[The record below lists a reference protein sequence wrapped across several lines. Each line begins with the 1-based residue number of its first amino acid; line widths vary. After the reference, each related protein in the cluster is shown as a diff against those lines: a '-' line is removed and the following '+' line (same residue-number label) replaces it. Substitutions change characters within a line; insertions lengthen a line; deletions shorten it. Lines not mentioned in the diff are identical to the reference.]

1 MVDIDKNAT
10 VNLAQ
15 LQQSSAGDTIT
26 LLEALGILWR
36 HKFFLVFCIV
46 LGAVVGTGIGMWIR
60 PQFTSDAL
68 LQVNVKGGNKAT
80 KAMGEMG
87 ALLDMSSPADAEIE
101 LIKSRMVL
109 DFVVAEEHLAYSA
122 TPVDWL
128 NRLLHREGRMDI
140 DELSIPAIA
149 RGERWMA
156 MATGPNTYAVYT
168 PEESKLVEGK
178 VGDRLVAPYAGD
190 TLAIRVRLMRAT
202 EGEMFRLSQRNPLV
216 AARGLAKSLN
226 VAEKGKQ
233 TGIISVKY
241 SHRYADRAASILNTI
256 AKTYLRQNV
265 EMRSAEAQKTLE
277 FLEGQLPGVKAKLDS
292 AEKILADYRHKIGSV
307 DMTGE
312 TKAHLDKEVTL
323 QREILALEQDRQAAM
338 RLFKEE
344 HPNVRTI
351 VKQQDKLRSELA
363 RLKKNA
369 ETMPLTQQEIMRLQ
383 EEVAVNNEVY
393 TNMLNNI
400 QQLRVVRAGEVGNVR
415 IVDYAQIEQIQSKPK
430 KFNILIC
437 AIAASFM
444 IGVLLVFLRRMLR
457 NGVRSSLEVERATDM
472 SVFAKIPQFSSS
484 LRKGKWH
491 LHRGIPFVVSHPD
504 DPVSEAFRSLQT
516 ALEFS
521 LSKVDHKV
529 LMVTGLIPGVGK
541 SFVSLNL
548 AALLAESGKKV
559 LLVDADMRLGVFRG
573 KGEFGLAEIL
583 CGMATIETAMVKG
596 NVDNLFVI
604 GGGKIHTSACE
615 LLRGEPMAKFVE
627 EARSKFDFV
636 IIDTPPLTLVTD
648 AELVYPLADF
658 GLYVLHYGKH
668 TIDQIKET
676 MEKLHRY
683 AQKPGA
689 FVMNH
694 CEHDSGHYGYGY
706 GYYRYGYGKRR

>member
-1 MVDIDKNAT
+1 MVEIEKNAT
-10 VNLAQ
+10 VI
-15 LQQSSAGDTIT
+15 QQNSAGDTIT
-26 LLEALGILWR
+26 LLEALGILW
-36 HKFFLVFCIV
+36 KNKWTLVFCIV
-46 LGAVVGTGIGMWIR
+46 LGAVVGGVIGMWIR
-60 PQFTSDAL
+60 PQFTSDIL

-109 DFVVAEEHLAYSA
+109 DFVAAEEHLAYSA

-140 DELSIPAIA
+140 EELSIPAIA
-149 RGERWMA
+149 RAERWMA
-156 MATGPNTYAVYT
+156 VATGPNTYAVYT
-168 PEESKLVEGK
+168 PEETKLLEGK

-190 TLAIRVRLMRAT
+190 SLVICVKLMRAT
-202 EGEMFRLSQRNPLV
+202 EGEEFRISQRNPLSAV
-216 AARGLAKSLN
+216 RGLAKSLN

-233 TGIISVKY
+233 TGIIGVKY
-241 SHRYADRAASILNTI
+241 SHRYADRAASILNSI

-277 FLEGQLPGVKAKLDS
+277 FLEAQLPGVKSKLDS

-323 QREILALEQDRQAAM
+323 QREILALEQERQAAM

-351 VKQQDKLRSELA
+351 VKQQDKLRGELA
-363 RLKKNA
+363 RLKKAA
-369 ETMPLTQQEIMRLQ
+369 ETMPLTQQEVLRLQ
-383 EEVAVNNEVY
+383 EEVAVNSEVY

-415 IVDYAQIEQIQSKPK
+415 IVDYAQIEPIQSKPK

-437 AIAASFM
+437 SVAAFLM
-444 IGVLLVFLRRMLR
+444 LGILFVFLKRMLR

-472 SVFAKIPQFSSS
+472 SVFAKIPQSGNSMLKGRGH
-484 LRKGKWH
+484 LRRGK
-491 LHRGIPFVVSHPD
+491 PFVLTNPD
-504 DPVSEAFRSLQT
+504 DPVSESFRSLQT
-516 ALEFS
+516 ALDFS
-521 LSKVDHKV
+521 LGENSKVV
-529 LMVTGLIPGVGK
+529 MITGLIPGVGK

-548 AALLAESGKKV
+548 ASLFAESGKKV
-559 LLVDADMRLGVFRG
+559 LLIDADMRLGMLRG
-573 KGEFGLAEIL
+573 RPDFGLAEVL
-583 CGMATIETAMVKG
+583 SGKATLDTATVNQEG
-596 NVDNLFVI
+596 SNLYVM
-604 GGGKIHTSACE
+604 GAGKALNAACE
-615 LLRGEPMAKFVE
+615 LLRGEGLGKLVA
-627 EARSKFDFV
+627 EARTKFDYVF
-636 IIDTPPLTLVTD
+636 IDTPPLSLVTD
-648 AELVYPLADF
+648 AELVYPIADF

-668 TIDQIKET
+668 SIDEIKESID
-676 MEKLHRY
+676 KLRRY

-694 CEHDSGHYGYGY
+694 CEHESGHYGYGY
-706 GYYRYGYGKRR
+706 GYYRYGYGKHKRK

>member
-1 MVDIDKNAT
+1 MVEIEKNAT
-10 VNLAQ
+10 VI
-15 LQQSSAGDTIT
+15 QQNSAGDTIT
-26 LLEALGILWR
+26 LLEALGILW
-36 HKFFLVFCIV
+36 KNKWTLVFCIV
-46 LGAVVGTGIGMWIR
+46 LGAVVGGVIGMWIR
-60 PQFTSDAL
+60 PQFTSDIL

-109 DFVVAEEHLAYSA
+109 DFVAAEEHLAYSA

-140 DELSIPAIA
+140 EELSIPAIA
-149 RGERWMA
+149 RAERWMA
-156 MATGPNTYAVYT
+156 VATGPNTYAVYT
-168 PEESKLVEGK
+168 PEETKLLEGK

-190 TLAIRVRLMRAT
+190 SLVICVKLMRAT
-202 EGEMFRLSQRNPLV
+202 EGEEFRISQRNPLSAV
-216 AARGLAKSLN
+216 RGLAKSLN

-233 TGIISVKY
+233 TGIIGVKY
-241 SHRYADRAASILNTI
+241 SHRYADRAASILNSI

-277 FLEGQLPGVKAKLDS
+277 FLEAQLPGVKSKLDS

-323 QREILALEQDRQAAM
+323 QREILALEQERQAAM

-351 VKQQDKLRSELA
+351 VKQQDKLRGELA
-363 RLKKNA
+363 RLKKAA
-369 ETMPLTQQEIMRLQ
+369 ETMPLTQQEVLRLQ
-383 EEVAVNNEVY
+383 EEVAVNSEVY

-415 IVDYAQIEQIQSKPK
+415 IVDYAQIEPIQSKPK

-437 AIAASFM
+437 SVAAFLM
-444 IGVLLVFLRRMLR
+444 LGILFVFLKRMLR

-472 SVFAKIPQFSSS
+472 SVFAKIPQSGNSMLKGRGH
-484 LRKGKWH
+484 LRRGK
-491 LHRGIPFVVSHPD
+491 PFVLTNPD
-504 DPVSEAFRSLQT
+504 DPVSESFRSLQT
-516 ALEFS
+516 ALDFS
-521 LSKVDHKV
+521 LGENSKVV
-529 LMVTGLIPGVGK
+529 MITGLIPGVGK

-548 AALLAESGKKV
+548 ASLFAESGKKV
-559 LLVDADMRLGVFRG
+559 LLIDADMRLGMLRG
-573 KGEFGLAEIL
+573 RPDFGLAEVL
-583 CGMATIETAMVKG
+583 SGKATLDTATVNQEGSNFYVMG
-596 NVDNLFVI
+596 A
-604 GGGKIHTSACE
+604 GKALNAACE
-615 LLRGEPMAKFVE
+615 LLRGEGLGKLVA
-627 EARSKFDFV
+627 EARTKFDYVF
-636 IIDTPPLTLVTD
+636 IDTPPLSLVTD
-648 AELVYPLADF
+648 AELVYPIADF

-668 TIDQIKET
+668 SIDEIKESID
-676 MEKLHRY
+676 KLRRY

-694 CEHDSGHYGYGY
+694 CEHESGHYGYGY
-706 GYYRYGYGKRR
+706 GYYRYGYGKHKRK

>member
-168 PEESKLVEGK
+168 PEESKLMEGK
-178 VGDRLVAPYAGD
+178 VGDRVVAPYAGD
-190 TLAIRVRLMRAT
+190 SLVISVKLMRAT

-216 AARGLAKSLN
+216 AARGLAKALN

-265 EMRSAEAQKTLE
+265 EMRSAEAQKTASVIP
-277 FLEGQLPGVKAKLDS
+277 FLPGYHA
-292 AEKILADYRHKIGSV
+292 LADVNSTVVHKVHSNHV
-307 DMTGE
+307 FAVSFQDF
-312 TKAHLDKEVTL
+312 AH
-323 QREILALEQDRQAAM
+323 A
-338 RLFKEE
+338 
-344 HPNVRTI
+344 P
-351 VKQQDKLRSELA
+351 
-363 RLKKNA
+363 
-369 ETMPLTQQEIMRLQ
+369 TQQ
-383 EEVAVNNEVY
+383 
-393 TNMLNNI
+393 
-400 QQLRVVRAGEVGNVR
+400 VV
-415 IVDYAQIEQIQSKPK
+415 
-430 KFNILIC
+430 
-437 AIAASFM
+437 
-444 IGVLLVFLRRMLR
+444 
-457 NGVRSSLEVERATDM
+457 
-472 SVFAKIPQFSSS
+472 
-484 LRKGKWH
+484 
-491 LHRGIPFVVSHPD
+491 
-504 DPVSEAFRSLQT
+504 
-516 ALEFS
+516 
-521 LSKVDHKV
+521 
-529 LMVTGLIPGVGK
+529 
-541 SFVSLNL
+541 
-548 AALLAESGKKV
+548 
-559 LLVDADMRLGVFRG
+559 ADMAKVQR
-573 KGEFGLAEIL
+573 
-583 CGMATIETAMVKG
+583 
-596 NVDNLFVI
+596 FVGI
-604 GGGKIHTSACE
+604 
-615 LLRGEPMAKFVE
+615 R
-627 EARSKFDFV
+627 
-636 IIDTPPLTLVTD
+636 
-648 AELVYPLADF
+648 
-658 GLYVLHYGKH
+658 
-668 TIDQIKET
+668 
-676 MEKLHRY
+676 
-683 AQKPGA
+683 
-689 FVMNH
+689 
-694 CEHDSGHYGYGY
+694 
-706 GYYRYGYGKRR
+706 

>member
-1 MVDIDKNAT
+1 MVEIEKNAT
-10 VNLAQ
+10 VI
-15 LQQSSAGDTIT
+15 QQNSAGDTIT
-26 LLEALGILWR
+26 LLEALGILW
-36 HKFFLVFCIV
+36 KNKWTLVFCIV
-46 LGAVVGTGIGMWIR
+46 LGAVVGGVIGMWIR
-60 PQFTSDAL
+60 PQFTSDIL

-109 DFVVAEEHLAYSA
+109 DFVAAEEHLAYSA

-140 DELSIPAIA
+140 EELSIPAIA
-149 RGERWMA
+149 RAERWMA
-156 MATGPNTYAVYT
+156 VATGPNTYAVYT
-168 PEESKLVEGK
+168 PEESKLLEGK

-190 TLAIRVRLMRAT
+190 SLVICVKLMRAT
-202 EGEMFRLSQRNPLV
+202 EGEEFRISQRNPLSAV
-216 AARGLAKSLN
+216 RGLAKSLN

-233 TGIISVKY
+233 TGIIGVKY
-241 SHRYADRAASILNTI
+241 SHRYADRAASILNSI

-277 FLEGQLPGVKAKLDS
+277 FLEAQLPGVKSKLDS

-323 QREILALEQDRQAAM
+323 QREILALEQERQAAM

-351 VKQQDKLRSELA
+351 VKQQDKLRGELA
-363 RLKKNA
+363 RLKKAA
-369 ETMPLTQQEIMRLQ
+369 ETMPLTQQEVLRLQ
-383 EEVAVNNEVY
+383 EEVAVNSEVY

-415 IVDYAQIEQIQSKPK
+415 IVDYAQIEPIQSKPK

-437 AIAASFM
+437 SVAAFLM
-444 IGVLLVFLRRMLR
+444 LGILFVFLKRMLR

-472 SVFAKIPQFSSS
+472 SVFAKIPQSGNSMLKGRGH
-484 LRKGKWH
+484 LRRGK
-491 LHRGIPFVVSHPD
+491 PFVLTNPD
-504 DPVSEAFRSLQT
+504 DPVSESFRSLQT
-516 ALEFS
+516 ALDFS
-521 LSKVDHKV
+521 LGENSKVV
-529 LMVTGLIPGVGK
+529 MITGLIPGVGK

-548 AALLAESGKKV
+548 ASLFAESGKKV
-559 LLVDADMRLGVFRG
+559 LLIDADMRLGMLRG
-573 KGEFGLAEIL
+573 RPDFGLAEVL
-583 CGMATIETAMVKG
+583 SGKATLDTATVNQEG
-596 NVDNLFVI
+596 SNLYVM
-604 GGGKIHTSACE
+604 GAGKALNAACE
-615 LLRGEPMAKFVE
+615 LLRGEGLGKLVA
-627 EARSKFDFV
+627 EARTKFDYVF
-636 IIDTPPLTLVTD
+636 IDTPPLSLVTD
-648 AELVYPLADF
+648 AELVYPIADF

-668 TIDQIKET
+668 SIDEIKESID
-676 MEKLHRY
+676 KLRRY

-694 CEHDSGHYGYGY
+694 CEHESGHYGYGY
-706 GYYRYGYGKRR
+706 GYYRYGYGRHKRK

>member
-1 MVDIDKNAT
+1 MVEIEKNAT
-10 VNLAQ
+10 VI
-15 LQQSSAGDTIT
+15 QQNSAGDTIT
-26 LLEALGILWR
+26 LLEALGILW
-36 HKFFLVFCIV
+36 KNKWTLVFCIV
-46 LGAVVGTGIGMWIR
+46 LGAVVGGVIGMWIR
-60 PQFTSDAL
+60 PQFTSDIL
-68 LQVNVKGGNKAT
+68 LQVNVKGGNRAT

-101 LIKSRMVL
+101 LLKSRMVL
-109 DFVVAEEHLAYSA
+109 DFVAAEEHLAYSA

-140 DELSIPAIA
+140 EELSIPAIA
-149 RGERWMA
+149 RAERWMA
-156 MATGPNTYAVYT
+156 VATGPNTYAVYT
-168 PEESKLVEGK
+168 PEETKLLEGK

-190 TLAIRVRLMRAT
+190 SLVICVKLMRAT
-202 EGEMFRLSQRNPLV
+202 EGEEFRISQRNPLSAV
-216 AARGLAKSLN
+216 RGLAKSLN

-233 TGIISVKY
+233 TGIIGVKY
-241 SHRYADRAASILNTI
+241 SHRYADRAASILNSI

-277 FLEGQLPGVKAKLDS
+277 FLEAQLPGVKSKLDS

-323 QREILALEQDRQAAM
+323 QREILALEQERQAAM

-351 VKQQDKLRSELA
+351 VKQQDKLRGELA
-363 RLKKNA
+363 RLKKAA
-369 ETMPLTQQEIMRLQ
+369 ETMPLTQQEVLRLQ
-383 EEVAVNNEVY
+383 EEVAVNSEVY

-415 IVDYAQIEQIQSKPK
+415 IVDYAQIEPIQSKPK

-437 AIAASFM
+437 SVAAFLM
-444 IGVLLVFLRRMLR
+444 LGILFVFLKRMLR

-472 SVFAKIPQFSSS
+472 SVFAKIPQSGNSMLKGRGH
-484 LRKGKWH
+484 LRRGK
-491 LHRGIPFVVSHPD
+491 PFVLTNPD
-504 DPVSEAFRSLQT
+504 DPVSESFRSLQT
-516 ALEFS
+516 ALDFS
-521 LSKVDHKV
+521 LGENSKVV
-529 LMVTGLIPGVGK
+529 MITGLIPGVGK

-548 AALLAESGKKV
+548 ASLFAESGKKV
-559 LLVDADMRLGVFRG
+559 LLIDADMRLGMLRG
-573 KGEFGLAEIL
+573 RPDFGLAEVL
-583 CGMATIETAMVKG
+583 SGKATLDTATVNQEG
-596 NVDNLFVI
+596 SNLYVM
-604 GGGKIHTSACE
+604 GAGKALNAACE
-615 LLRGEPMAKFVE
+615 LLRGEGLGKLVA
-627 EARSKFDFV
+627 EARTKFDYVF
-636 IIDTPPLTLVTD
+636 IDTPPLSLVTD
-648 AELVYPLADF
+648 AELVYPIADF

-668 TIDQIKET
+668 SIDEIKESID
-676 MEKLHRY
+676 KLRRY

-694 CEHDSGHYGYGY
+694 CEHESGHYGYGY
-706 GYYRYGYGKRR
+706 GYYRYGYGKHKRK

>member
-1 MVDIDKNAT
+1 MVEIEKNAT
-10 VNLAQ
+10 VI
-15 LQQSSAGDTIT
+15 QQNSAGDTIT
-26 LLEALGILWR
+26 LLEALGILW
-36 HKFFLVFCIV
+36 KNKWTLVFCIV
-46 LGAVVGTGIGMWIR
+46 LGAVVGGVIGMWIR
-60 PQFTSDAL
+60 PQFTSDIL

-109 DFVVAEEHLAYSA
+109 DFVAAEEHLAYSA

-140 DELSIPAIA
+140 EELSIPAIA
-149 RGERWMA
+149 RAERWMA
-156 MATGPNTYAVYT
+156 VATGPNTYAVYT
-168 PEESKLVEGK
+168 PEESKLLEGK

-190 TLAIRVRLMRAT
+190 SLVICVKLMRAT
-202 EGEMFRLSQRNPLV
+202 EGEEFRISQRNPLSAV
-216 AARGLAKSLN
+216 RGLAKSLN

-233 TGIISVKY
+233 TGIIGVKY
-241 SHRYADRAASILNTI
+241 SHRYADRAASILNSI

-277 FLEGQLPGVKAKLDS
+277 FLEAQLPGVKSKLDS

-323 QREILALEQDRQAAM
+323 QREILALEQERQAAM

-351 VKQQDKLRSELA
+351 VKQQDKLRGELA
-363 RLKKNA
+363 RLKKAA
-369 ETMPLTQQEIMRLQ
+369 ETMPLTQQEVLRLQ
-383 EEVAVNNEVY
+383 EEVAVNSEVY

-415 IVDYAQIEQIQSKPK
+415 IVDYAQIEPIQSKPK

-437 AIAASFM
+437 SVAAFLM
-444 IGVLLVFLRRMLR
+444 LGILFVFLKRMLR

-472 SVFAKIPQFSSS
+472 SVFAKIPQSGNSMLKGRGH
-484 LRKGKWH
+484 LRRGK
-491 LHRGIPFVVSHPD
+491 PFVLTNPD
-504 DPVSEAFRSLQT
+504 DPVSESFRSLQT
-516 ALEFS
+516 ALDFS
-521 LSKVDHKV
+521 LGENSKVV
-529 LMVTGLIPGVGK
+529 MITGLIPGVGK

-548 AALLAESGKKV
+548 ASLFAESGKKV
-559 LLVDADMRLGVFRG
+559 LLIDADMRLGMLRG
-573 KGEFGLAEIL
+573 RPDFGLAEVL
-583 CGMATIETAMVKG
+583 SGKATLDTATVNQEG
-596 NVDNLFVI
+596 SNLYVM
-604 GGGKIHTSACE
+604 GAGKALNAACE
-615 LLRGEPMAKFVE
+615 LLRGEGLGKLVA
-627 EARSKFDFV
+627 EARTKFDYVF
-636 IIDTPPLTLVTD
+636 IDTPPLSLVTD
-648 AELVYPLADF
+648 AELVYPIADF

-668 TIDQIKET
+668 SIDEIKESID
-676 MEKLHRY
+676 KLRRY

-694 CEHDSGHYGYGY
+694 CEHESGHYGYGY
-706 GYYRYGYGKRR
+706 GYYRYGYGKHKKK

>member
-1 MVDIDKNAT
+1 MVEIEKNAT
-10 VNLAQ
+10 VI
-15 LQQSSAGDTIT
+15 QQNSAGDTIT
-26 LLEALGILWR
+26 LLEALGILW
-36 HKFFLVFCIV
+36 KNKWTLVFCIV
-46 LGAVVGTGIGMWIR
+46 LGAVVGGVIGMWIR
-60 PQFTSDAL
+60 PQFTSDIL

-109 DFVVAEEHLAYSA
+109 DFVAAEEHLAYSA

-140 DELSIPAIA
+140 EELSIPAIA

-156 MATGPNTYAVYT
+156 VATGPNTYAVYT
-168 PEESKLVEGK
+168 PEESKLLEGK

-190 TLAIRVRLMRAT
+190 SLVICVKLMRAT
-202 EGEMFRLSQRNPLV
+202 EGEEFRISQRNPLSAV
-216 AARGLAKSLN
+216 RGLAKSLN

-233 TGIISVKY
+233 TGIIGVKY
-241 SHRYADRAASILNTI
+241 SHRYADRAASILNSI

-277 FLEGQLPGVKAKLDS
+277 FLEAQLPGVKSKLDS

-312 TKAHLDKEVTL
+312 TKAHLDKEVNL
-323 QREILALEQDRQAAM
+323 QREILALEQERQAAM

-351 VKQQDKLRSELA
+351 VKQQDKLRGELA
-363 RLKKNA
+363 RLKKAA
-369 ETMPLTQQEIMRLQ
+369 ETMPLTQQEVLRLQ
-383 EEVAVNNEVY
+383 EEVAVNSEVY

-415 IVDYAQIEQIQSKPK
+415 IVDYAQIEPIQSKPK

-437 AIAASFM
+437 SVAAFLM
-444 IGVLLVFLRRMLR
+444 LGILFVFLKRMLR

-472 SVFAKIPQFSSS
+472 SVFAKIPQSGNSMLKGRGH
-484 LRKGKWH
+484 LRRGK
-491 LHRGIPFVVSHPD
+491 PFVLTNPD
-504 DPVSEAFRSLQT
+504 DPVSESFRSLQT
-516 ALEFS
+516 ALDFS
-521 LSKVDHKV
+521 LGENSKVV
-529 LMVTGLIPGVGK
+529 MITGLIPGVGK

-548 AALLAESGKKV
+548 ASLFAESGKKV
-559 LLVDADMRLGVFRG
+559 LLIDADMRLGMLRG
-573 KGEFGLAEIL
+573 RPDFGLAEVL
-583 CGMATIETAMVKG
+583 SGKATLDTATVNQEG
-596 NVDNLFVI
+596 SNLYVM
-604 GGGKIHTSACE
+604 GAGKALNAACE
-615 LLRGEPMAKFVE
+615 LLRGEGLGKLVA
-627 EARSKFDFV
+627 EARTKFDYVF
-636 IIDTPPLTLVTD
+636 IDTPPLSLVTD
-648 AELVYPLADF
+648 AELVYPIADF

-668 TIDQIKET
+668 SIDEIKESID
-676 MEKLHRY
+676 KLRRY

-694 CEHDSGHYGYGY
+694 CEHESGHYGYGY
-706 GYYRYGYGKRR
+706 GYYRYGYGKHKRK

>member
-1 MVDIDKNAT
+1 MVEIEKNAT
-10 VNLAQ
+10 VI
-15 LQQSSAGDTIT
+15 QQNSAGDTIT
-26 LLEALGILWR
+26 LLEALGILW
-36 HKFFLVFCIV
+36 KNKWTLVFCIV
-46 LGAVVGTGIGMWIR
+46 LGAVVGGVIGMWIR
-60 PQFTSDAL
+60 PQFTSDIL

-109 DFVVAEEHLAYSA
+109 DFVAAEEHLAYSA

-140 DELSIPAIA
+140 EELSIPAIA
-149 RGERWMA
+149 RAERWMA
-156 MATGPNTYAVYT
+156 VATGPNTYAVYT
-168 PEESKLVEGK
+168 PEESKLLEGK

-190 TLAIRVRLMRAT
+190 SLVICVKLMRAT
-202 EGEMFRLSQRNPLV
+202 EGEEFRISQRNPLSAV
-216 AARGLAKSLN
+216 RGLAKSLN

-233 TGIISVKY
+233 TGIIGVKY
-241 SHRYADRAASILNTI
+241 SHRYADRAASILNSI

-277 FLEGQLPGVKAKLDS
+277 FLEAQLPGVKSKLDS

-323 QREILALEQDRQAAM
+323 QREILALEQERQAAM

-351 VKQQDKLRSELA
+351 VKQQDKLRGELA
-363 RLKKNA
+363 RLKKAA
-369 ETMPLTQQEIMRLQ
+369 ETMPLTQQEVLRLQ
-383 EEVAVNNEVY
+383 EEVAVNSEVY

-415 IVDYAQIEQIQSKPK
+415 IVDYAQIEPIQSKPK

-437 AIAASFM
+437 SVAAFLM
-444 IGVLLVFLRRMLR
+444 LGILFVFLKRMLR

-472 SVFAKIPQFSSS
+472 SVFAKIPQSGNSMLKGRGH
-484 LRKGKWH
+484 LRRGK
-491 LHRGIPFVVSHPD
+491 PFVLTNPD
-504 DPVSEAFRSLQT
+504 DPVSESFRSLQT
-516 ALEFS
+516 ALDFS
-521 LSKVDHKV
+521 LGENSKVV
-529 LMVTGLIPGVGK
+529 MITGLIPGVGK

-548 AALLAESGKKV
+548 ASLFAESGKKV
-559 LLVDADMRLGVFRG
+559 LLIDADMRLGMLRG
-573 KGEFGLAEIL
+573 RPDFGLAEVL
-583 CGMATIETAMVKG
+583 SGKATLDTATVNQEG
-596 NVDNLFVI
+596 SNLYVM
-604 GGGKIHTSACE
+604 GAGKALNAACE
-615 LLRGEPMAKFVE
+615 LLRGEGLGKLVAV
-627 EARSKFDFV
+627 ARTKFDYVF
-636 IIDTPPLTLVTD
+636 IDTPPLSLVTD
-648 AELVYPLADF
+648 AELVYPIADF

-668 TIDQIKET
+668 SIDEIKESID
-676 MEKLHRY
+676 KLRRY

-694 CEHDSGHYGYGY
+694 CEHESGHYGYGY
-706 GYYRYGYGKRR
+706 GYYRYGYGRHKRK

>member
-1 MVDIDKNAT
+1 MVENEKNAT
-10 VNLAQ
+10 VI
-15 LQQSSAGDTIT
+15 QQNTAGDTIT
-26 LLEALGILWR
+26 LLDALGILW
-36 HKFFLVFCIV
+36 KSKWTLVFCIV
-46 LGAVVGTGIGMWIR
+46 LGAVVGGVIGMWIR
-60 PQFTSDAL
+60 PQFTSDIL

-109 DFVVAEEHLAYSA
+109 DFVAAEERLSYGA

-140 DELSIPAIA
+140 EELSIPAIA

-156 MATGPNTYAVYT
+156 VATGPNTYAVYT

-190 TLAIRVRLMRAT
+190 SLIICVKLMRAA
-202 EGEMFRLSQRNPLV
+202 EGEEFRLTQRNPLSAV
-216 AARGLAKSLN
+216 RGLSRALN
-226 VAEKGKQ
+226 VTEKGKQ

-241 SHRYADRAASILNTI
+241 SHRYADRAASILNSI

-265 EMRSAEAQKTLE
+265 EMRSAEAEKTLE
-277 FLEGQLPGVKAKLDS
+277 FLESQLPGVKAKLDS
-292 AEKILADYRHKIGSV
+292 SEKILADYRHSIGSV

-323 QREILALEQDRQAAM
+323 QREILALEQERQAAM

-351 VKQQDKLRSELA
+351 VKQQDKLRGELA
-363 RLKKNA
+363 RLKKAA
-369 ETMPLTQQEIMRLQ
+369 ETMPLTQQEVMRLQ
-383 EEVAVNNEVY
+383 EEVAVNSEVY

-415 IVDYAQIEQIQSKPK
+415 IVDYAQVEPIQSKPK
-430 KFNILIC
+430 KFNIFIC
-437 AIAASFM
+437 SVAAFLM
-444 IGVLLVFLRRMLR
+444 LGIIFVLLKRMLR

-472 SVFAKIPQFSSS
+472 SVFAKIPQSSNS
-484 LRKGKWH
+484 MLKGRGHLRRGK
-491 LHRGIPFVVSHPD
+491 PFVLTNPD
-504 DPVSEAFRSLQT
+504 DPVSESFRSLQT
-516 ALEFS
+516 ALDFS
-521 LSKVDHKV
+521 LGEASKVV
-529 LMVTGLIPGVGK
+529 MITGLIPGVGK

-548 AALLAESGKKV
+548 ASLFAESGKKV
-559 LLVDADMRLGVFRG
+559 LLIDADMRLGMLRG
-573 KGEFGLAEIL
+573 RADFGLAEVL
-583 CGMATIETAMVKG
+583 SGKATLDTAIVNQEG
-596 NVDNLFVI
+596 SNLFVM
-604 GGGKIHTSACE
+604 GAGKALNAACE
-615 LLRGEPMAKFVE
+615 LLRGEGLAKLVA
-627 EARSKFDFV
+627 EARTKFDYVF
-636 IIDTPPLTLVTD
+636 IDTPPLSLVTD
-648 AELVYPLADF
+648 AELVYPIADF

-668 TIDQIKET
+668 SIDEIKESID
-676 MEKLHRY
+676 KLRRY

-706 GYYRYGYGKRR
+706 GYYRYGYGKHKRK

>member
-1 MVDIDKNAT
+1 MVEIEKNAT
-10 VNLAQ
+10 VI
-15 LQQSSAGDTIT
+15 QQNSAGDTIT
-26 LLEALGILWR
+26 LLEALGILW
-36 HKFFLVFCIV
+36 KNKWTLVFCIV
-46 LGAVVGTGIGMWIR
+46 LGAVVGGVIGMWIR
-60 PQFTSDAL
+60 PQFTSDIL

-109 DFVVAEEHLAYSA
+109 DFVAAEEHLAYSA

-140 DELSIPAIA
+140 EELSIPAIA

-156 MATGPNTYAVYT
+156 VATGPNTYAVYT
-168 PEESKLVEGK
+168 PEESKLLEGK
-178 VGDRLVAPYAGD
+178 VGDRLAAPYAGD
-190 TLAIRVRLMRAT
+190 SLVICVKLMRAT
-202 EGEMFRLSQRNPLV
+202 EGEEFRISQRNPLSAV
-216 AARGLAKSLN
+216 RGLAKSLN

-233 TGIISVKY
+233 TGIIGVKY
-241 SHRYADRAASILNTI
+241 SHRYADRAASILNSI

-277 FLEGQLPGVKAKLDS
+277 FLEAQLPGVKSKLDS

-323 QREILALEQDRQAAM
+323 QREILALEQERQAAM

-351 VKQQDKLRSELA
+351 VKQQDKLRGELA
-363 RLKKNA
+363 RLKKAA
-369 ETMPLTQQEIMRLQ
+369 ETMPLTQQEVLRLQ
-383 EEVAVNNEVY
+383 EEVAVNSEVY

-415 IVDYAQIEQIQSKPK
+415 IVDYAQIEPIQSKPK

-437 AIAASFM
+437 SVAAFLM
-444 IGVLLVFLRRMLR
+444 LGILFVFLKRMLR

-472 SVFAKIPQFSSS
+472 SVFAKIPQSGNSMLKGRGH
-484 LRKGKWH
+484 LRRGK
-491 LHRGIPFVVSHPD
+491 PFVLTNPD
-504 DPVSEAFRSLQT
+504 DPVSESFRSLQT
-516 ALEFS
+516 ALDFS
-521 LSKVDHKV
+521 LGENSKVV
-529 LMVTGLIPGVGK
+529 MITGLIPGVGK

-548 AALLAESGKKV
+548 ASLFAESGKKV
-559 LLVDADMRLGVFRG
+559 LLIDADMRLGMLRG
-573 KGEFGLAEIL
+573 RPDFGLAEVL
-583 CGMATIETAMVKG
+583 SGKATLDTATVNQEG
-596 NVDNLFVI
+596 SNLYVM
-604 GGGKIHTSACE
+604 GAGKALNAACE
-615 LLRGEPMAKFVE
+615 LLRGEGLGKLVA
-627 EARSKFDFV
+627 EARTKFDYVF
-636 IIDTPPLTLVTD
+636 IDTPPLSLVTD
-648 AELVYPLADF
+648 AELVYPIADF

-668 TIDQIKET
+668 SIDEIKESID
-676 MEKLHRY
+676 KLRRY

-694 CEHDSGHYGYGY
+694 CEHESGHYGYGY
-706 GYYRYGYGKRR
+706 GYYRYGYGKHKRK

>member
-1 MVDIDKNAT
+1 MVEIEKNAT
-10 VNLAQ
+10 VI
-15 LQQSSAGDTIT
+15 QQNSAGDTIT
-26 LLEALGILWR
+26 LLEALGILW
-36 HKFFLVFCIV
+36 KNKWTLVFCIV
-46 LGAVVGTGIGMWIR
+46 LGAVVGGVIGMWIR
-60 PQFTSDAL
+60 PQFTSDIL

-109 DFVVAEEHLAYSA
+109 DFVAAEEHLAYSA

-140 DELSIPAIA
+140 EELSIPAIA
-149 RGERWMA
+149 RAERWMA
-156 MATGPNTYAVYT
+156 VATGPNTYAVYT
-168 PEESKLVEGK
+168 PEESKLLEGK

-190 TLAIRVRLMRAT
+190 SLVICVKLMRAT
-202 EGEMFRLSQRNPLV
+202 EGEEFRISQRNPLSAV
-216 AARGLAKSLN
+216 RGLAKSLN

-233 TGIISVKY
+233 TGIIGVKY
-241 SHRYADRAASILNTI
+241 SHRYADRAASILNSI

-277 FLEGQLPGVKAKLDS
+277 FLEAQLPGVKSKLDS

-323 QREILALEQDRQAAM
+323 QREILALEQERQAAM

-351 VKQQDKLRSELA
+351 VKQQDKLRGELA
-363 RLKKNA
+363 RLKKAA
-369 ETMPLTQQEIMRLQ
+369 ETMPLTQQEVLRLQ
-383 EEVAVNNEVY
+383 EEVAVNSEVY

-415 IVDYAQIEQIQSKPK
+415 IVDYAQIEPIQSKPK

-437 AIAASFM
+437 SVAAFLM
-444 IGVLLVFLRRMLR
+444 LGILFVFLKRMLR

-472 SVFAKIPQFSSS
+472 SVFAKIPQSGNSMLKGRGH
-484 LRKGKWH
+484 LRRGK
-491 LHRGIPFVVSHPD
+491 PFVLTNPD
-504 DPVSEAFRSLQT
+504 DPVSESFRSLQT
-516 ALEFS
+516 ALDFS
-521 LSKVDHKV
+521 LGENSKVV
-529 LMVTGLIPGVGK
+529 MITGLIPGVGK

-548 AALLAESGKKV
+548 ASLFAESGKKV
-559 LLVDADMRLGVFRG
+559 LLIDADMRLGMLRG
-573 KGEFGLAEIL
+573 RPDFGLAEVL
-583 CGMATIETAMVKG
+583 SGKATLDTATVNQEGSNFYVMG
-596 NVDNLFVI
+596 A
-604 GGGKIHTSACE
+604 GKALNAACE
-615 LLRGEPMAKFVE
+615 LLRGEGLGKLVA
-627 EARSKFDFV
+627 EARTKFDYVF
-636 IIDTPPLTLVTD
+636 IDTPPLSLVTD
-648 AELVYPLADF
+648 AELVYPIADF

-668 TIDQIKET
+668 SIDEIKESID
-676 MEKLHRY
+676 KLRRY

-694 CEHDSGHYGYGY
+694 CEHESGHYGYGY
-706 GYYRYGYGKRR
+706 GYYRYGYGKHKRK

>member
-1 MVDIDKNAT
+1 MVEIEKNAT
-10 VNLAQ
+10 VI
-15 LQQSSAGDTIT
+15 QQNSAGDTIT
-26 LLEALGILWR
+26 LLEALGILW
-36 HKFFLVFCIV
+36 KNKWTLVFCIV
-46 LGAVVGTGIGMWIR
+46 LGAVVGGVIGMWIR
-60 PQFTSDAL
+60 PQFTSDIL

-109 DFVVAEEHLAYSA
+109 DFVAAEEHLAYSA

-140 DELSIPAIA
+140 EELSIPAIA
-149 RGERWMA
+149 RAERWMA
-156 MATGPNTYAVYT
+156 VATGPNTYAVYT
-168 PEESKLVEGK
+168 PEESKLLEGK

-190 TLAIRVRLMRAT
+190 SLVICVKLMRAT
-202 EGEMFRLSQRNPLV
+202 EGEEFRISQRNPLSAV
-216 AARGLAKSLN
+216 RGLAKSLN

-233 TGIISVKY
+233 TGIIGVKY
-241 SHRYADRAASILNTI
+241 SHRYADRAASILNSI

-265 EMRSAEAQKTLE
+265 EMRSAEAEKTLE
-277 FLEGQLPGVKAKLDS
+277 FLEAQLPGVKSKLDS

-323 QREILALEQDRQAAM
+323 QREILALEQERQAAM

-351 VKQQDKLRSELA
+351 VKQQDKLRGELA
-363 RLKKNA
+363 RLKKAA
-369 ETMPLTQQEIMRLQ
+369 ETMPLTQQEVLRLQ
-383 EEVAVNNEVY
+383 EEVAVNSEVY

-415 IVDYAQIEQIQSKPK
+415 IVDYAQIEPIQSKPK

-437 AIAASFM
+437 SVAAFLM
-444 IGVLLVFLRRMLR
+444 LGILFVFLKRMLR

-472 SVFAKIPQFSSS
+472 SVFAKIPQSGNSMLKGRGH
-484 LRKGKWH
+484 LRRGK
-491 LHRGIPFVVSHPD
+491 PFVLTNPD
-504 DPVSEAFRSLQT
+504 DPVSESFRSLQT
-516 ALEFS
+516 ALDFS
-521 LSKVDHKV
+521 LGENSKVV
-529 LMVTGLIPGVGK
+529 MITGLIPGVGK

-548 AALLAESGKKV
+548 ASLFAESGKKV
-559 LLVDADMRLGVFRG
+559 LLIDADMRLGMLRG
-573 KGEFGLAEIL
+573 RPDFGLAEVL
-583 CGMATIETAMVKG
+583 SGKATLDTATVNQEG
-596 NVDNLFVI
+596 SNLYVM
-604 GGGKIHTSACE
+604 GAGKALNAACE
-615 LLRGEPMAKFVE
+615 LLRGEGLGKLVA
-627 EARSKFDFV
+627 EARTKFDYVF
-636 IIDTPPLTLVTD
+636 IDTPPLSLVTD
-648 AELVYPLADF
+648 AELVYPIADF

-668 TIDQIKET
+668 SIDEIKESID
-676 MEKLHRY
+676 KLRRY

-694 CEHDSGHYGYGY
+694 CEHESGHYGYGY
-706 GYYRYGYGKRR
+706 GYYRYGYGKHKRK

>member
-1 MVDIDKNAT
+1 MVEIEKNAT
-10 VNLAQ
+10 VT
-15 LQQSSAGDTIT
+15 QQNTAGDTIT
-26 LLEALGILWR
+26 LLDALSILW
-36 HKFFLVFCIV
+36 KNKWTLVFCIV
-46 LGAVVGTGIGMWIR
+46 LGAVVGGVIGMWIR
-60 PQFTSDAL
+60 PQFTSDIL

-109 DFVVAEEHLAYSA
+109 DFVAAEEHLAYSA

-140 DELSIPAIA
+140 EELSIPAIA
-149 RGERWMA
+149 RKERWIA

-168 PEESKLVEGK
+168 PEESKLIEGK

-190 TLAIRVRLMRAT
+190 SLVICVKLMRAS
-202 EGEMFRLSQRNPLV
+202 EGEEFRLVQSNPLSAV
-216 AARGLAKSLN
+216 RGLAKALK

-233 TGIISVKY
+233 TGIIGVRY
-241 SHRYADRAASILNTI
+241 SHRYADRAASILNSI

-277 FLEGQLPGVKAKLDS
+277 FLEAQLPGVKSKLDS

-323 QREILALEQDRQAAM
+323 QREILSLEQERQAAM

-344 HPNVRTI
+344 HPNIRTI
-351 VKQQDKLRSELA
+351 VKQQDKLRGELA
-363 RLKKNA
+363 RLKKAA
-369 ETMPLTQQEIMRLQ
+369 ETMPLTQQEVMRLQ
-383 EEVAVNNEVY
+383 EEVAVNSEVY

-415 IVDYAQIEQIQSKPK
+415 IVDYAQIEPIQSKPK
-430 KFNILIC
+430 KFNIFVGS
-437 AIAASFM
+437 IAAFLM
-444 IGVLLVFLRRMLR
+444 LGILFVFLKRMLR

-472 SVFAKIPQFSSS
+472 SVFAKIPQSSNS
-484 LRKGKWH
+484 MLKGRGHLRRGK
-491 LHRGIPFVVSHPD
+491 PFVLSNPD
-504 DPVSEAFRSLQT
+504 DPVSESFRSLQT
-516 ALEFS
+516 ALDFS
-521 LSKVDHKV
+521 LGEAAKVV
-529 LMVTGLIPGVGK
+529 MITGLIPGVGK

-548 AALLAESGKKV
+548 ASLFAESGKKV
-559 LLVDADMRLGVFRG
+559 LLIDADMRLGMLRG
-573 KGEFGLAEIL
+573 RADFGLAEVL
-583 CGMATIETAMVKG
+583 SGKATLDTAIVNQEG
-596 NVDNLFVI
+596 SNLFVM
-604 GGGKIHTSACE
+604 GAGKALNAACE
-615 LLRGEPMAKFVE
+615 LLRGEGLAKLVA
-627 EARSKFDFV
+627 EARTKFDYVF
-636 IIDTPPLTLVTD
+636 IDTPPLSLVTD
-648 AELVYPLADF
+648 AELVYPIADF

-668 TIDQIKET
+668 SIDEIKESID
-676 MEKLHRY
+676 KLRRY

-694 CEHDSGHYGYGY
+694 CEHESGHYGYGY
-706 GYYRYGYGKRR
+706 GYYRYGYGKHKRK

>member
-1 MVDIDKNAT
+1 MVEIEKNAT
-10 VNLAQ
+10 VT
-15 LQQSSAGDTIT
+15 QQKSAGDAIT
-26 LLEALGILWR
+26 LLEALGILW
-36 HKFFLVFCIV
+36 KNKWTLVFCIV
-46 LGAVVGTGIGMWIR
+46 LGAVVGGVIGMWIR
-60 PQFTSDAL
+60 PQFTSDIL

-109 DFVVAEEHLAYSA
+109 DFVAAEEHLAYSA
-122 TPVDWL
+122 TPVDRL

-140 DELSIPAIA
+140 EELSIPAIA
-149 RGERWMA
+149 RKERWIA
-156 MATGPNTYAVYT
+156 VATGPNTYAIYT
-168 PEESKLVEGK
+168 PEESKLIEGK

-190 TLAIRVRLMRAT
+190 SLVICVKLMRAA
-202 EGEMFRLSQRNPLV
+202 EGEEFRLAQKNPLSAV
-216 AARGLAKSLN
+216 RGLARSLN

-241 SHRYADRAASILNTI
+241 SHRYADRAASILNSI

-277 FLEGQLPGVKAKLDS
+277 FLEAQLPGVKSKLDS

-312 TKAHLDKEVTL
+312 TKAHLDKEIGL
-323 QREILALEQDRQAAM
+323 QRQILELEQERQAAM

-351 VKQQDKLRSELA
+351 VKQQDKLRGELA
-363 RLKKNA
+363 RLKKAA
-369 ETMPLTQQEIMRLQ
+369 ETMPLTQQEVLRLQ
-383 EEVAVNNEVY
+383 EEVAVNSEVY

-415 IVDYAQIEQIQSKPK
+415 IVDYAQIEPLQSKPK

-437 AIAASFM
+437 SIAAFLM
-444 IGVLLVFLRRMLR
+444 LGIIFVFLKRMLR

-472 SVFAKIPQFSSS
+472 SVFAKIPQSSNS
-484 LRKGKWH
+484 MLKGRGHLRRGK
-491 LHRGIPFVVSHPD
+491 PFVLTNPD
-504 DPVSEAFRSLQT
+504 DPVSESFRSLQT
-516 ALEFS
+516 ALDFS
-521 LSKVDHKV
+521 LGEAAKVV
-529 LMVTGLIPGVGK
+529 MITGLIPGVGK

-548 AALLAESGKKV
+548 ASLFAESGKKV
-559 LLVDADMRLGVFRG
+559 LLIDADMRLGMLRG
-573 KGEFGLAEIL
+573 RADFGLAEVL
-583 CGMATIETAMVKG
+583 SGKATLDTAIVNQEG
-596 NVDNLFVI
+596 SNLFVM
-604 GGGKIHTSACE
+604 GAGKALNAACE
-615 LLRGEPMAKFVE
+615 LLRGEGLAKLVA
-627 EARSKFDFV
+627 EARTKFDYVF
-636 IIDTPPLTLVTD
+636 IDTPPLSLVTD
-648 AELVYPLADF
+648 AELVYPIADF

-668 TIDQIKET
+668 SIDEIKESID
-676 MEKLHRY
+676 KLRRY

-706 GYYRYGYGKRR
+706 GYYRYGYGKHKRK

>member
-1 MVDIDKNAT
+1 M
-10 VNLAQ
+10 
-15 LQQSSAGDTIT
+15 QQSDNKSAVNMVAPQANASGDTIT
-26 LLEALGILWR
+26 LLEALGILWS
-36 HKFFLVFCIV
+36 HKFFLACCIM
-46 LGAVVGTGIGMWIR
+46 LGAAIGYTVGMWIR
-60 PQFTSDAL
+60 PQFTSDVL

-109 DFVVAEEHLAYSA
+109 DFVAEEEHIAFSA
-122 TPVDWL
+122 IPVSKL

-140 DELSIPAIA
+140 EELEIPAVA
-149 RGERWMA
+149 RGESWMA
-156 MATGPNTYAVYT
+156 KAVGANCYAVYT
-168 PEESKLVEGK
+168 PEGSKLVEGN
-178 VGDRLVAPYAGD
+178 VGDRLAAPYAGD
-190 TLAIRVRLMRAT
+190 SLVIRVKLMRAM
-202 EGEMFRLSQRNPLV
+202 EGEEFRLVQKNPLTAV
-216 AARGLAKSLN
+216 RGLAKSLK

-233 TGIISVKY
+233 TGIIGVQY
-241 SHRYADRAASILNTI
+241 SHRYADRAASILNSI

-312 TKAHLDKEVTL
+312 TKAHLDKEINL
-323 QREILALEQDRQAAM
+323 QRQILELEQQRQATM

-344 HPNVRTI
+344 HPTVRTI
-351 VKQQDKLRSELA
+351 VKQQDKLRGELA

-369 ETMPLTQQEIMRLQ
+369 ETMPLTQQEVMRLQ

-415 IVDYAQIEQIQSKPK
+415 IVDYAQVEPIQSKPK
-430 KFNILIC
+430 KFNILVC
-437 AIAASFM
+437 SVAATLM
-444 IGVLLVFLRRMLR
+444 LGILLVFLRRMLR

-472 SVFAKIPQFSSS
+472 SVFAKIPQFSTS
-484 LRKGKWH
+484 LHKGKWH

-521 LSKVDHKV
+521 LSKVEHKV

-559 LLVDADMRLGVFRG
+559 LLVDADMRLGVFSG
-573 KGEFGLAEIL
+573 KGDFGLAEIL
-583 CGMATIETAMVKG
+583 CGMATIETAMVK
-596 NVDNLFVI
+596 NSVDNLYVI

-668 TIDQIKET
+668 SIDQIKET

-694 CEHDSGHYGYGY
+694 CEHESGHYGYGY
-706 GYYRYGYGKRR
+706 GYYRYGYGKRK

>member
-1 MVDIDKNAT
+1 MVEIEKNAT
-10 VNLAQ
+10 VT
-15 LQQSSAGDTIT
+15 QQNTAGDTIT
-26 LLEALGILWR
+26 LLEALGILW
-36 HKFFLVFCIV
+36 KNKWTLVFCIV
-46 LGAVVGTGIGMWIR
+46 LGAVVGGVIGMWIR
-60 PQFTSDAL
+60 PQFTSDIL

-109 DFVVAEEHLAYSA
+109 DFVAAEEHLAFNA
-122 TPVDWL
+122 TPVDPV

-140 DELSIPAIA
+140 EELSIPAIA
-149 RGERWMA
+149 RKERWIA

-190 TLAIRVRLMRAT
+190 TLVICVKLMRAT
-202 EGEMFRLSQRNPLV
+202 EGEEFRLTQKNPLTAV
-216 AARGLAKSLN
+216 RGLSKSLN

-241 SHRYADRAASILNTI
+241 SHRYADRAASILNSI

-277 FLEGQLPGVKAKLDS
+277 FLEAQLPGVKSKLDS

-323 QREILALEQDRQAAM
+323 QREILALEQERQAAM

-351 VKQQDKLRSELA
+351 VKQQDKLRGELA
-363 RLKKNA
+363 RLKKAA
-369 ETMPLTQQEIMRLQ
+369 ETMPLTQQEVLRLQ
-383 EEVAVNNEVY
+383 EEVAVNSEVY

-415 IVDYAQIEQIQSKPK
+415 IVDYAQVEPIQSKPK
-430 KFNILIC
+430 KFNIFIC
-437 AIAASFM
+437 SVAAFLM
-444 IGVLLVFLRRMLR
+444 LGILFVFLKRMLR

-472 SVFAKIPQFSSS
+472 SVFAKIPQSSNS
-484 LRKGKWH
+484 MLKGRGHLRRGK
-491 LHRGIPFVVSHPD
+491 PFVLTNPD
-504 DPVSEAFRSLQT
+504 DPVSESFRSLQT
-516 ALEFS
+516 ALDFS
-521 LSKVDHKV
+521 LGEASKVV
-529 LMVTGLIPGVGK
+529 MITGLIPGVGK

-548 AALLAESGKKV
+548 ASLFAESGKKV
-559 LLVDADMRLGVFRG
+559 LLIDADMRLGMLRG
-573 KGEFGLAEIL
+573 RADFGLAEVL
-583 CGMATIETAMVKG
+583 SGKATLDTAIVNQEG
-596 NVDNLFVI
+596 SNLFVM
-604 GGGKIHTSACE
+604 GAGKALNAACE
-615 LLRGEPMAKFVE
+615 LLRGEGLAKLVA
-627 EARSKFDFV
+627 EARTKFDYVF
-636 IIDTPPLTLVTD
+636 IDTPPLSLVTD
-648 AELVYPLADF
+648 AELVYPIADF

-668 TIDQIKET
+668 SIDEIKESID
-676 MEKLHRY
+676 KLRRY

-694 CEHDSGHYGYGY
+694 CEHESGHYGYGY
-706 GYYRYGYGKRR
+706 GYYRYGYGKHKRK

>member
-1 MVDIDKNAT
+1 MVEIEKNAT
-10 VNLAQ
+10 VI
-15 LQQSSAGDTIT
+15 QQNSAGDTIT
-26 LLEALGILWR
+26 LLEALGILW
-36 HKFFLVFCIV
+36 KNKWTLVFCIV
-46 LGAVVGTGIGMWIR
+46 LGAVVGGVIGMWIR
-60 PQFTSDAL
+60 PQFTSDIL

-109 DFVVAEEHLAYSA
+109 DFVAAEEHLAYSA

-140 DELSIPAIA
+140 EELSIPAIA
-149 RGERWMA
+149 RAERWMA
-156 MATGPNTYAVYT
+156 VATGPNTYAVYT
-168 PEESKLVEGK
+168 PEESKLLEGK

-190 TLAIRVRLMRAT
+190 SLVICVKLMRAT
-202 EGEMFRLSQRNPLV
+202 EGEEFRISQRNPLSAV
-216 AARGLAKSLN
+216 RGLAKSLN

-233 TGIISVKY
+233 TGIIGVKY
-241 SHRYADRAASILNTI
+241 SHRYADRAASILNSI

-277 FLEGQLPGVKAKLDS
+277 FLEAQLPGVKSKLDS

-323 QREILALEQDRQAAM
+323 QREILALEQERQAAM

-351 VKQQDKLRSELA
+351 VKQQDKLRGELA
-363 RLKKNA
+363 RLKKAA
-369 ETMPLTQQEIMRLQ
+369 ETMPLTQQEVLRLQ
-383 EEVAVNNEVY
+383 EEVAVNSEVY

-415 IVDYAQIEQIQSKPK
+415 IVDYAQIEPIQSKPK

-437 AIAASFM
+437 SVAAFLM
-444 IGVLLVFLRRMLR
+444 LGILFVFLKRMLR

-472 SVFAKIPQFSSS
+472 SVFAKIPQSGNSMLKGRGH
-484 LRKGKWH
+484 LRRGK
-491 LHRGIPFVVSHPD
+491 PFVLTNPD
-504 DPVSEAFRSLQT
+504 DPVSESFRSLQT
-516 ALEFS
+516 ALDFS
-521 LSKVDHKV
+521 LGENSKVV
-529 LMVTGLIPGVGK
+529 MITGLIPGVGK

-548 AALLAESGKKV
+548 ASLFAESGKKV
-559 LLVDADMRLGVFRG
+559 LLIDADMRLDMLRG
-573 KGEFGLAEIL
+573 RPDFGLAEVL
-583 CGMATIETAMVKG
+583 SGKATLDTATVNQEG
-596 NVDNLFVI
+596 SNLYVM
-604 GGGKIHTSACE
+604 GAGKALNAACE
-615 LLRGEPMAKFVE
+615 LLRGEGLGKLVA
-627 EARSKFDFV
+627 EARTKFDYVF
-636 IIDTPPLTLVTD
+636 IDTPPLSLVTD
-648 AELVYPLADF
+648 AELVYPIADF

-668 TIDQIKET
+668 SIDEIKESID
-676 MEKLHRY
+676 KLRRY

-694 CEHDSGHYGYGY
+694 CEHESGHYGYGY
-706 GYYRYGYGKRR
+706 GYYRYGYGKHKRK